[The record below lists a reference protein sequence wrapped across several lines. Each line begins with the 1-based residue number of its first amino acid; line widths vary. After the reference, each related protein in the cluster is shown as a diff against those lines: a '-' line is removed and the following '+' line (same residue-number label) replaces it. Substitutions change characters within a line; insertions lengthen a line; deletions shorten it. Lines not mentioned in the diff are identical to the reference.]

1 MRKRIHLIILFISV
15 ILISSCSKEKNP
27 ANNDH
32 RVKSYTEEISTSGGS
47 FSMTY
52 NLSYDG
58 EKRITGITP
67 AVSNEG
73 RIAFTYHSKDKFS
86 MDLYNSGEVEIHQ
99 DIFLRNSLLDSTV
112 QYNTSKDTMSEKYV
126 YNATNQLTGK
136 AEYEHTSG
144 RPYLVNSIQ
153 YNYDAAG
160 NMINSSEKNGIV
172 ETFTYYSDLVY
183 AMPVIAPYFNQLGKT
198 QLIKSYQRSHG
209 GNVLE
214 NSVTTYTFD
223 SKDRIETV
231 VETTSDGTV
240 LTKSFTY
247 F

>member
-1 MRKRIHLIILFISV
+1 MRKRIHLIALFLSA
-15 ILISSCSKEKNP
+15 ILISSCSKEKSP
-27 ANNDH
+27 VKDDQ
-32 RVKSYTEEISTSGGS
+32 RVKNYTEEISTSGGS
-47 FSMTY
+47 YSITY
-52 NLSYDG
+52 NLSYDD

-67 AVSNEG
+67 AVTNGG
-73 RIAFTYHSKDKFS
+73 RIAFTYHSKDKIS
-86 MDLYNSGEVEIHQ
+86 MDLYNAREVEIHQ

-112 QYNTSKDTMSEKYV
+112 QYNNSKDTMSEKYF
-126 YNATNQLTGK
+126 YNTTNQLTGK
-136 AEYEHTSG
+136 AEYEHASG
-144 RPYLVNSIQ
+144 RAYLVNSIQ

-160 NMINSSEKNGIV
+160 NMIKSNDRDGNV

-198 QLIKSYQRSHG
+198 QLIKSYQLSRGVS
-209 GNVLE
+209 VLR

-240 LTKSFTY
+240 LSKSFTY